1 MDNATRAQ
9 ILAAQYAGNSP
20 DSIVG
25 SFLAPG
31 AMAAVFFL
39 AFIVVVFV
47 LVGVVDFFT
56 EQPAQYYENNDVEKY
71 FDKK

>member
-31 AMAAVFFL
+31 AMAVVFFL
-39 AFIVVVFV
+39 AFIVIVFV
-47 LVGVVDFFT
+47 IGVIIDYFT
-56 EQPAQYYENNDVEKY
+56 EQPVQYYENHEVEKY
-71 FDKK
+71 LDKK